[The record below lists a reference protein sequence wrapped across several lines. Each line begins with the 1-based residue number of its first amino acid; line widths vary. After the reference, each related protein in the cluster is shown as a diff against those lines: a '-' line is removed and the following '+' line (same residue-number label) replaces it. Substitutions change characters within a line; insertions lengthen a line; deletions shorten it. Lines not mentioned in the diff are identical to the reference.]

1 MGGGGRERKEDH
13 WYETDFYHSGRGG
26 RRTINTHGGVGCGCS
41 SNCFLLMEF
50 LPDHTSSLLDFVKK
64 AVVIHRGE

>member
-1 MGGGGRERKEDH
+1 MGGERGRKIISMKPA
-13 WYETDFYHSGRGG
+13 FYHSGRGG
-26 RRTINTHGGVGCGCS
+26 RRTINMHGGVGGGCS

-50 LPDHTSSLLDFVKK
+50 LSDHTSSLLDFVKK